1 MDGRSCSRQALIAST
16 RIRAT
21 CWCTSTKSAY
31 GKQQAEGRTVG
42 RGGAER
48 TPTSVSGPVRHHDRS
63 FRGGTAAHSDG
74 GQLPRIARGGIRSG
88 ESLLPRLRSDANPL
102 RRTGRSIRKGTCDPG
117 RVAWDGPRRRALRA
131 VAQPHGPARR
141 PLRHRRHRLRCLSD
155 DVGLPGGSL
164 PLQSPAAGYR
174 QRIGLCGAGTTAGT
188 LGAGLTAHVFSWRFF
203 FLLPGAIALGVAIGL
218 RGVPE
223 SLLTRSSHNPLK
235 QVATVVRHGW
245 AILVLALSVVNGAV
259 MFGFVTYLA
268 PALEANGQS
277 PAIAGVVVASYG
289 VSVLVCTRAFG
300 YVAQRTPAALIL
312 AGGATMLLIGYAI
325 AGATQTVVTIL
336 AASLLAGGA
345 YAFMQSTFQTW
356 ATDVVP
362 EARGTATALFA
373 TAIFTGAALATS
385 AVAGLA
391 SANRYSTLFMIAAL
405 VTLPVLIFGSLARWR
420 YRGSDAIAR
429 LTPEC

>member
-1 MDGRSCSRQALIAST
+1 MADRFAVAPLLIPMAASFHVSLV
-16 RIRAT
+16 AV
-21 CWCTSTKSAY
+21 SGVASLYYLAY
-31 GKQQAEGRTVG
+31 GLMPTLYGVLADRFGRVRVIRVALVGTALADALSALSPNLTALLVARFVTGGIACGVFPTTLVYLADRFPFKVRQQA
-42 RGGAER
+42 
-48 TPTSVSGPVRHHDRS
+48 
-63 FRGGTAAHSDG
+63 
-74 GQLPRIARGGIRSG
+74 IANV
-88 ESLLPRLRSDANPL
+88 LVF
-102 RRTGRSIRKGTCDPG
+102 
-117 RVAWDGPRRRALRA
+117 VAL
-131 VAQPHGPARR
+131 
-141 PLRHRRHRLRCLSD
+141 
-155 DVGLPGGSL
+155 
-164 PLQSPAAGYR
+164 
-174 QRIGLCGAGTTAGT
+174 GTTAGT
-188 LGAGLTAHVFSWRFF
+188 LGAGLTAHVSSWRFF
-203 FLLPGAIALGVAIGL
+203 FLIPGAIALAVAIGL
-218 RGVPE
+218 RGMPE
-223 SLLTRSSHNPLK
+223 SLLARSSQNPLK

-245 AILVLALSVVNGAV
+245 AVLVLALSVINGAV

-300 YVAQRTPAALIL
+300 YVARRTPAALIL

-325 AGATQTVVTIL
+325 AGATQSVGTIL

-362 EARGTATALFA
+362 EARRTATALFA

-391 SANRYSTLFMIAAL
+391 SANRYSPLFVIAAL
-405 VTLPVLIFGSLARWR
+405 VTMPVLIFGSLARWR
-420 YRGSDAIAR
+420 YPGSDAIGR